1 MAGRAL
7 TIDITTRDQQTL
19 AALKR
24 IQRELGQLDKK
35 VDQTKTQSSGLGGV
49 LGGLALGAGLKVAI
63 GEFEEAQA
71 GARQT
76 AAVIKSTGNA
86 AEVTTGQQNAM
97 ADSLSKVAAIDDD
110 VVNAGANIL
119 RTFTAVKGE
128 AFEPTLTAA
137 LDLSAA
143 MGTDLQSSVV
153 LLGKAL
159 NDPAAGLSK
168 LTRAGVT
175 FTESQK
181 DQIRT
186 LQESG
191 DMLGAQKVILAEVQK
206 EFGGSAA
213 ANATSTARMKVAF
226 GEAAESLGGA
236 LVPGLEAAAKAA
248 QVAGEAFDVL
258 PGPVK
263 SLAVAGVAAALVGP
277 KIAEGWGKA
286 STALGGLRTKSKQI
300 EDGTASMTTKLQGAA
315 VGTAALTGAVLSGV
329 EAWQQWGQEGRDAA
343 EGFLDQLAAKAPKTA
358 DGYRELAKTSREYAT
373 ALDDGQSSFLQSPI
387 FDRDY
392 NRSLQE
398 GAKAS
403 KARADAYVD
412 AANKIEAAAKSTGLS
427 VQDVES
433 ILEDANLDP
442 TTMSAKELGEA
453 IAKWG
458 QESGA
463 ASPKA
468 RLSADAAK
476 KQAEAFTAATGAA
489 HDLFN
494 AQEGV
499 GTAAKGVA
507 DAQHGVVEAH
517 AGVETAERSLT
528 DAHKAVSDATR
539 GVREAQQA
547 MADASGAAADAQGD
561 LASAQRDLAAA
572 QRDASQGTRELR
584 DANDGVTDA
593 EHNLAQAQRDSK
605 QAQLD
610 LTTARADAAEQLDD
624 LGRSAEGAV
633 LSEKE
638 AVLGLAEAKQRL
650 ADLGKPGADGKAT
663 EVTPQERAR
672 AALAVERAELGIRD
686 AIDSREEAQARL
698 ADAEKK
704 GIEGS
709 DAVMAAK
716 GRIIDA
722 AGKEKDA
729 QQAVADA
736 HEHVTQVQEA
746 LAERVV
752 QAQAKVVDAQ
762 GKVRDAQDKVTEAS
776 LRVRDAHDAVGA
788 AQQRVSDAA
797 DGVVEARAK
806 VSTAEDAVTDALLA
820 QIDARAVLDAM
831 QVGASGAVRQQIDRY
846 KELAATL
853 DPNSPLR
860 QHLQQLAE
868 ALQGVSGVYDITLA
882 LHSLGEDASP
892 GAKNAER
899 QGRASGG
906 PVRAGTTYQ
915 VNESTGDE
923 YFTPDVDGRIYPSR
937 TAFEQAMA
945 DRDAHRRGGGST
957 GQVVINVTTPAAA
970 DPETAGRA
978 AGRAAARELRLVG
991 KL

>member
-1 MAGRAL
+1 MASSRTTLG
-7 TIDITTRDQQTL
+7 IEITADN
-19 AALKR
+19 AKALKGLR
-24 IQRELGQLDKK
+24 QVEEGLKDVSGQAEKTSKK
-35 VDQTKTQSSGLGGV
+35 SSGLRDV
-49 LGGLALGAGLKVAI
+49 LGGIAVGAGLKLAI
-63 GEFEEAQA
+63 GEFEEAQTSA
-71 GARQT
+71 AQT

-86 AEVTTGQQNAM
+86 AEVTAAQQNAM
-97 ADSLSKVAAIDDD
+97 ADSLSKIAAVDDD
-110 VVNAGANIL
+110 VVNSGANVL

-128 AFEPTLTAA
+128 AFEPALAAA

-175 FTESQK
+175 FTEGQK
-181 DQIRT
+181 EQIRT

-191 DMLGAQKVILAEVQK
+191 DTLGAQKVILAEVEK

-213 ANATSTARMKVAF
+213 ANATSTAKMKVAF

-236 LVPGLEAAAKAA
+236 LVPGLQTAAKAA
-248 QVAGEAFDVL
+248 TVAGEAFDVL
-258 PGPVK
+258 PGPIK
-263 SLAVAGVAAALVGP
+263 GMAVAGAALALVGP
-277 KIAEGWGKA
+277 KIAGGWDKA
-286 STALGGLRTKSKQI
+286 GTALGGLRTKSKQI
-300 EDGTASMTTKLQGAA
+300 EDGTASLTTKLQGAA

-329 EAWQQWGQEGRDAA
+329 EAWQQWGQAGKDAA
-343 EGFLDQLAAKAPKTA
+343 GSFLDQQAASAPKTA
-358 DGYRELAKTSREYAT
+358 DSYRELAKQSREYGK
-373 ALDDGQSSFLQSPI
+373 ALNEQQSGGLASMTV
-387 FDRDY
+387 DRDL

-398 GAKAS
+398 GAGLAKS
-403 KARADAYVD
+403 RADAYVD
-412 AANKIEAAAKSTGLS
+412 AANKIEEAAKSSGLS

-433 ILEDANLDP
+433 IIESANLDP
-442 TTMSAKELGEA
+442 TTMSAKDLGEA

-458 QESGA
+458 EESGA

-468 RLSADAAK
+468 RLSAEAAK

-494 AQEGV
+494 AQQGV
-499 GTAAKGVA
+499 GDAAKGVS
-507 DAQHGVVEAH
+507 DAQQGVTDAHKGVEA
-517 AGVETAERSLT
+517 AERSLT
-528 DAHKAVSDATR
+528 DAHKGVADAAQ
-539 GVREAQQA
+539 GVREAQQS
-547 MADASGAAADAQGD
+547 MADASEGVTTAQRD
-561 LASAQRDLAAA
+561 LASAQQDLASA

-638 AVLGLAEAKQRL
+638 AILGLQEAKQRL
-650 ADLGKPGADGKAT
+650 ADLGKPGKDGTPT

-686 AIDSREEAQARL
+686 AVDSREEAQARL

-709 DAVMAAK
+709 DAVTAAK
-716 GRIIDA
+716 GRVVDA

-729 QQAVADA
+729 EQAVADA
-736 HEHVTQVQEA
+736 KEHVTEVQEA

-752 QAQAKVVDAQ
+752 AAQAKVVDAQ

-788 AQQRVSDAA
+788 AQQRVSEASA
-797 DGVVEARAK
+797 GVVEARAQ
-806 VSTAEDAVTDALLA
+806 VAVAEDKVTDSLLA
-820 QIDARAVLDAM
+820 QIDARQVLDA
-831 QVGASGAVRQQIDRY
+831 QQIGNAGAVLQQIRRY
-846 KELAATL
+846 EDLALTL
-853 DPNSPLR
+853 DPASPLR
-860 QHLQQLAE
+860 QHLLQLATD
-868 ALQGVSGVYDITLA
+868 LRNVSGVYDITFA
-882 LHSLGEDASP
+882 IKSLGEDASP

-899 QGRASGG
+899 RLARGGDVAPGESVIVGDGGRPEVFTAGPTGGHVFPDASKFSGGGVTSTINVYGTVDPATVAEMVAARQGRDL
-906 PVRAGTTYQ
+906 R
-915 VNESTGDE
+915 
-923 YFTPDVDGRIYPSR
+923 R
-937 TAFEQAMA
+937 MA
-945 DRDAHRRGGGST
+945 
-957 GQVVINVTTPAAA
+957 
-970 DPETAGRA
+970 
-978 AGRAAARELRLVG
+978 LV
-991 KL
+991 